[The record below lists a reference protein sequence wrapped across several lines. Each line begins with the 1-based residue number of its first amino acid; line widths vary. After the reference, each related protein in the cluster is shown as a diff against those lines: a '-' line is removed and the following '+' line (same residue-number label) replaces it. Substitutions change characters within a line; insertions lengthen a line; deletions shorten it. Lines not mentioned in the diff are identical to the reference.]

1 MHKLLMASVL
11 LTAMTATVARSEA
24 RWRID
29 VEGGAIVGT
38 KDVEISE
45 DDSHAQFNIV
55 PGPSVAVGGSY
66 GLGDW
71 VDVTAHYQS
80 SFGGFGLDSV
90 DVDSVTAGGRVY
102 LMPAGRIRPWVTSEI
117 GWYHADGEVAGIFGR
132 DIEQSDDSFGLN
144 AGGGL
149 DVFVNRR
156 VSLGVDVRY
165 HDAFD
170 TFNNGLQF
178 VTTMFNVGVHFGN
191 PDLGF

>member
-1 MHKLLMASVL
+1 MNKLLIPSVCLVVL
-11 LTAMTATVARSEA
+11 LATNASEA

-29 VEGGAIVGT
+29 AEVGAMVGT
-38 KDVEISE
+38 QYVQFR
-45 DDSHAQFNIV
+45 DDDTSVQLKPI
-55 PGPSVAVGGSY
+55 GPSVALGGGY

-71 VDVTAHYQS
+71 VDVTAHYQG
-80 SFGGFGLDSV
+80 SFGVSGDI
-90 DVDSVTAGGRVY
+90 DVNSITAGGRVY

-117 GWYHADGEVAGIFGR
+117 GWYHGHAVSASIL
-132 DIEQSDDSFGLN
+132 SDDIAETADAFGLN

-149 DVFVNRR
+149 DVFLNRR

-170 TFNNGLQF
+170 AFDSGLQF
-178 VTTMFNVGVHFGN
+178 VTTMCNVGVHFDH